1 MLARDVEVEADYPVL
16 LYPGTLQEAM
26 SALAGRMLESNI
38 SSQNAEDKFSAL
50 LLWVSQVAGAQQD
63 QLTSLQSQLEAIRQ
77 FIGMPDPGLP
87 AQPTLADVQSPDLL
101 IGVLQAKRLQT
112 LALAQ
117 AGPAE

>member
-1 MLARDVEVEADYPVL
+1 MLAKDIEVEAGYPVL
-16 LYPGTLQEAM
+16 LYPGTLQEVLY
-26 SALAGRMLESNI
+26 ALSSRMLDSNI
-38 SSQNAEDKFSAL
+38 ASQNADDKISAL
-50 LLWVSQVAGAQQD
+50 LLWVADVATAQQD
-63 QLTSLQSQLEAIRQ
+63 QLTSLQTQVEAIRQ

-87 AQPTLADVQSPDLL
+87 AQLTLADVQSPDLL